1 MKGDFFIANLTRGI
15 TFVRRNP
22 QALYSLI
29 VLIIIVSAFIFM
41 AQRFVSVTLETKER
55 LQDVRTGAIHDTF
68 VQFAP
73 EKLTDTVF
81 ITKVVKRIAAMNPSI
96 TEFRASSFDGDTFTV
111 IASLNENEVGKVD
124 EENGQKLYQLS
135 SVDVTTSYT
144 IAEIDSK
151 GRSAKTARALVGES
165 GRVVGMVMTRES
177 RAEADRVVEE
187 EIRKSILILSVIVA
201 LIVLLFVRYAR
212 IIDYSALY
220 RELKN
225 IDEMKNDFISMA
237 SHELRAPLTII
248 RGYAD
253 ILSAAPGLSSKE
265 REAVGNID
273 HGVKQLDL
281 LVTDMLDVA
290 RFEQGRMS
298 FDMKLMDPA
307 PLLEEVVQSFKQQAG
322 LHELGL
328 TSVIKGAGEVIVDH
342 DRLRQ
347 VFVNL
352 IGNAV
357 KYSKKGEIKVSLHGE
372 QGRLQIQVSDTGSG
386 ISSEDQ
392 ARLFQK
398 FFRVKSEDTRGVSG
412 TGLGLWISKQIVENM
427 KGRLTVESI
436 KGVGSHFIVS
446 FPLVARSVAKV
457 T

>member
-1 MKGDFFIANLTRGI
+1 MSDLFTANLTKGI
-15 TFVRRNP
+15 LFVRRNP
-22 QALYSLI
+22 QALYSLV
-29 VLIIIVSAFIFM
+29 VLVIIVSAFIFM
-41 AQRFVSVTLETKER
+41 AQRFVSMTLETKER

-73 EKLTDTVF
+73 EKLSDAAF
-81 ITKVVKRIAAMNPSI
+81 IAKVVKRIVAANPSI
-96 TEFRASSFDGDTFTV
+96 TEFRVSSFDGDTFSV
-111 IASLNENEVGKVD
+111 IASLEESEVGKAD
-124 EENGQKLYQLS
+124 RESGQKLYQLS

-144 IAEIDSK
+144 IADVDLE
-151 GRSAKTARALVGES
+151 GRSAKTARALVNEE

-177 RAEADRVVEE
+177 RAEADRVVEA

-201 LIVLLFVRYAR
+201 LIVFLFVRYAR

-225 IDEMKNDFISMA
+225 IDEMKDNFISMA
-237 SHELRAPLTII
+237 SHELRTPLTII

-253 ILSAAPGLSSKE
+253 ILASAPGFSPKE
-265 REAVGNID
+265 KEAVGNID
-273 HGVKQLDL
+273 RGVKQLDE

-290 RFEQGRMS
+290 RLEQGRMS
-298 FDMKLMDPA
+298 FDMKPMNPA
-307 PLLEEVVQSFKQQAG
+307 PLLEEIIRSFQPQAESRG
-322 LHELGL
+322 LGL
-328 TSVIKGAGEVIVDH
+328 ISAIEGGGEVIADH

-352 IGNAV
+352 IGNAI
-357 KYSKKGEIKVSLHGE
+357 KYSKKGEIRV
-372 QGRLQIQVSDTGSG
+372 RLYAEHDLLKIRVSDTGPG

-392 ARLFQK
+392 GRLFQK
-398 FFRVKSEDTRGVSG
+398 FFRVKSEDTRDVSG

-427 KGRLTVESI
+427 KGKLSVESI

-446 FPLVARSVAKV
+446 FTTVVPLPAK
-457 T
+457 TA

>member
-1 MKGDFFIANLTRGI
+1 MKSDFFTANLTRGI

-22 QALYSLI
+22 QTLYSLI
-29 VLIIIVSAFIFM
+29 VLVIIVSAFVFM

-73 EKLTDTVF
+73 EKLTDTAF

-96 TEFRASSFDGDTFTV
+96 TEFRVSSFDGDTFKV
-111 IASLNENEVGKVD
+111 IASLEEGDVGKVD

-144 IAEIDSK
+144 IADLDSD

-165 GRVVGMVMTRES
+165 GRVIGMVMTRES
-177 RAEADRVVEE
+177 RAEADRVVER
-187 EIRKSILILSVIVA
+187 EIRKSIFILTAIVA

-212 IIDYSALY
+212 IIDYSVLY

-225 IDEMKNDFISMA
+225 VDEMKNDFISMA

-253 ILSAAPGLSSKE
+253 ILSAAPGLSPKE
-265 REAVGNID
+265 KEVVGNID
-273 HGVKQLDL
+273 YGVKQLDL

-290 RFEQGRMS
+290 RLEQGRMS
-298 FDMKLMDPA
+298 FDMKRVNPA
-307 PLLEEVVQSFKQQAG
+307 PLLEEVIRSFNVEARLHG
-322 LHELGL
+322 LML
-328 TSVIKGAGEVIVDH
+328 TSVITETGEVIVDS

-352 IGNAV
+352 IGNAI
-357 KYSKKGEIKVSLHGE
+357 KYSKKGEIKVSLYKE
-372 QGRLQIQVSDTGSG
+372 QNQLRVRVSDTGSG

-398 FFRVKSEDTRGVSG
+398 FFRVKSDDTKGVSG
-412 TGLGLWISKQIVENM
+412 TGLGLWISKQIVESM
-427 KGRLTVESI
+427 KGKLTVESI

-446 FPLVARSVAKV
+446 FPSVPSSPARAA
-457 T
+457 

>member
-1 MKGDFFIANLTRGI
+1 MSDFFTANLTRGI
-15 TFVRRNP
+15 VFVRRNP

-73 EKLTDTVF
+73 EKLSDAAF
-81 ITKVVKRIAAMNPSI
+81 ITRVLKQIATANPSI
-96 TEFRASSFDGDTFTV
+96 TEFRVSSFDGDTYSV
-111 IASLNENEVGKVD
+111 IASLEGSEVGKVD
-124 EENGQKLYQLS
+124 RESGQKLYQLS

-144 IAEIDSK
+144 ITDIDSD
-151 GRSAKTARALVGES
+151 GRSAKTARALVNEA

-177 RAEADRVVEE
+177 RAEADRVVEA
-187 EIRKSILILSVIVA
+187 EIRKSILILSVIIA
-201 LIVLLFVRYAR
+201 LIIFLFVRYAR

-225 IDEMKNDFISMA
+225 IDEMKDDFISMA
-237 SHELRAPLTII
+237 SHELRTPLTII

-253 ILSAAPGLSSKE
+253 ILAAAPGLSPKE
-265 REAVGNID
+265 KEMVGNID
-273 HGVKQLDL
+273 RGVGQLDL

-290 RFEQGRMS
+290 RLEQGRMS
-298 FDMKLMDPA
+298 FDMKPMNPA
-307 PLLEEVVQSFKQQAG
+307 PTIEEIIQSFQPQAESRG
-322 LHELGL
+322 LGL
-328 TSVIKGAGEVIVDH
+328 TSAIEGTGEILADR

-357 KYSKKGEIKVSLHGE
+357 KYSKKGEIKVRLYAE
-372 QGRLQIQVSDTGSG
+372 QGRLSVRVSDTGPG
-386 ISSEDQ
+386 VSSEDQ

-398 FFRVKSEDTRGVSG
+398 FFRVKSEDTRGVGG
-412 TGLGLWISKQIVENM
+412 TGLGLWISRQIVENM
-427 KGRLTVESI
+427 KGKLTVESI

-446 FPLVARSVAKV
+446 FPVIAPQTAK
-457 T
+457 TT